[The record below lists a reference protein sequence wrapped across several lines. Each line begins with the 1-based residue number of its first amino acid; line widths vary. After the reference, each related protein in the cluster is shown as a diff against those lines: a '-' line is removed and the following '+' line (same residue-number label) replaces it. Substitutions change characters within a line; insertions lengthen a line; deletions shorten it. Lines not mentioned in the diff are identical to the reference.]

1 MIVGSNEN
9 NIEKKIR
16 FFYHNKMDI
25 RLIEGNFAGISNNL
39 KKMIEKFTRERNK
52 LISKYDKNYMD
63 SLPAI
68 YAQAEDDII
77 KSDIEEKMLYYHFP
91 IAIIII
97 KKYAKHVD
105 IDTLDDLFQHCMFSI
120 INALRR
126 YDPKKNTLF
135 HTYLAR
141 TMLGE
146 ILKFLDTTRL
156 IRFNYYYVKSK
167 MGEEYVN
174 DLYVIMESN
183 IISMSNDE
191 NHEFFESYNFNKN
204 GVSIYNLIENENDY
218 VYDTE
223 YTYNK
228 IVEDIRN
235 KIMNSQFTEKEK
247 MILLDLFM
255 PAAETGIH
263 RNTIKKIAAKY
274 KVKDSYVHELKQ
286 SFIEYYENIT
296 KDE

>member
-1 MIVGSNEN
+1 
-9 NIEKKIR
+9 
-16 FFYHNKMDI
+16 MDI
-25 RLIEGNFAGISNNL
+25 RLIEGSFAGISNNL
-39 KKMIEKFTRERNK
+39 KKTIEKFTKERNK
-52 LISKYDKNYMD
+52 LIAMYDKNYMD
-63 SLPAI
+63 SLPMI
-68 YAQAEDDII
+68 YAQADDDL
-77 KSDIEEKMLYYHFP
+77 KSEIEEKMLYYHFP

-126 YDPKKNTLF
+126 YDPKKNALF

-146 ILKFLDTTRL
+146 VLKFLDTTRL

-174 DLYVIMESN
+174 DLCVIMETN

-204 GVSIYNLIENENDY
+204 RLSIYNFMENEYDY
-218 VYDTE
+218 IYDTE
-223 YTYNK
+223 YIYNK
-228 IVEDIRN
+228 LIEDIRK
-235 KIMNSQFTEKEK
+235 KIMDSQFSEKEK
-247 MILLDLFM
+247 LILLDLFM

-263 RNTIKKIAAKY
+263 RNTIKKIASKH
-274 KVKDSYVHELKQ
+274 KVKDSYVHELRK
-286 SFIEYYENIT
+286 SFIEYYESIT
-296 KDE
+296 KDQ